1 VPDSYY
7 PTLAEYTPSKIVLAA
22 YDITVFVCWDPD
34 LVPTVLSEPAE
45 YPAARELVNFAAVT
59 ENDRLEYFARYT
71 SASLGRVKNLY
82 LDWARLKGP
91 MSAECQQLNRLFSTC
106 VDGNRIKVP
115 RELEDLPRV
124 DSKAPSF
131 ILDTLHEAALKS
143 IKDYRKQS
151 HSCDG
156 YSFDAIE
163 LLLCRDDVAM
173 SEFELIQLTYRWC
186 LKTKSNLADFLHL
199 FDFNRLRDGEKS
211 WMLGQ
216 LPPAVDTPSLILN
229 GLLQSN
235 LIAATELRSF
245 RLDHHGLRWKCVFD
259 SCKDRLGTFL
269 ETVSRNLE
277 LFHRKLLVIRVS
289 DRFTMAIYIPQKIEK
304 RRECQVDDS
313 LLLFAFPHS
322 QGNET
327 YQHRVVPTKANYRLY
342 CDGDVFQLYKKQ
354 REDTWVSIW
363 KAASDD
369 SSYSNIKDT
378 RDKRRQRQKT
388 IDSGVNYD
396 CKMSVALEKFSRPL
410 QRHVGAVKRK
420 GIIAAVS

>member
-313 LLLFAFPHS
+313 LLLFAFLHS
-322 QGNET
+322 QGNEM

-363 KAASDD
+363 KGASDD

-388 IDSGVNYD
+388 IGSGVNYD